1 MSNTILSD
9 LYTICTA
16 WEESKK
22 GELAKAA
29 EAAADC
35 FSFETEEEKA
45 RFTAFCAGY
54 MSGSPTQAEP
64 VTDNEKL
71 IKGIVGELPKASHE
85 VLDFVFAFLIAD
97 VKGGRRA

>member
-1 MSNTILSD
+1 MSNTTLSD

-45 RFTAFCAGY
+45 RFAAFCAGY

-97 VKGGRRA
+97 PKGGRRA